1 MDEKHSIDE
10 LPDEEVETGGEL
22 DHTATAIPLDKLVAS
37 NVPVKDEED

>member
-1 MDEKHSIDE
+1 MDEKRSIDE

-37 NVPVKDEED
+37 NVTVEEDED